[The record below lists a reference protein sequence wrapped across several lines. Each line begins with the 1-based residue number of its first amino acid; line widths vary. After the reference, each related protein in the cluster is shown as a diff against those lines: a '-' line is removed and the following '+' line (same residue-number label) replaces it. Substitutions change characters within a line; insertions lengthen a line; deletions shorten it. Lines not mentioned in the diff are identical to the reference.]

1 MEVLKEWCCE
11 QLSGLLASATFQ
23 LQVIAL
29 GFPSPCRAVVCGEGS
44 AALAHTA
51 VPHAAMP
58 HAAAPPEL
66 SRDRQGTE
74 KGPAW
79 AQAWSQG
86 DLSCKQRGELK
97 CKTTHTTIY
106 GNRGTHDTPP
116 FLGRFVSSSLVR
128 LSLCVADLF
137 FDVGPF
143 H

>member
-23 LQVIAL
+23 SQVIAL
-29 GFPSPCRAVVCGEGS
+29 GFLFPVRLWCVGKGS
-44 AALAHTA
+44 AALAHAA

-58 HAAAPPEL
+58 HAAALPEL

-74 KGPAW
+74 QGPAW

-97 CKTTHTTIY
+97 WETTHTIIY
-106 GNRGTHDTPP
+106 GNRGTDDTPP
-116 FLGRFVSSSLVR
+116 FLGDSS
-128 LSLCVADLF
+128 
-137 FDVGPF
+137 
-143 H
+143 HHH